1 MKRKLVSLLL
11 MLVLIGTFAP
21 AASAATEIDFVFWM
35 SEQQEQIF
43 AMVENF
49 NKTQD
54 EVIVN
59 PTLISSGYWDKM
71 HVSVPAGEGS
81 DVFCINA
88 LNMVD
93 YVTNGYVLDISDLF
107 EKGDIDLGNFAPS
120 TYMTATIGGKTWGI
134 PKDYDTIAI
143 AYNKAIFDQAGVEYP
158 KDGWTWDEFVETC
171 KAITEKTGIYGTT
184 CADSMQTGGYLTFA
198 AGGKD
203 FNEDGT
209 CALNTP
215 EVIAAYQALTDLIWV
230 HKVAPT
236 IEELQE
242 VNISTMFQNDMVAM
256 TFQGSWNVRYFSENL
271 GEKIGFVSLPL
282 YNNTEANIVHSVSFA
297 GNAKTKEPE
306 AVKKFLAYLATE
318 EAQAITATTVIPAF
332 NGLAE
337 KWAANFPNLSLDC
350 YTKPVPNGTA
360 VPLPTA
366 PKNSHE
372 IYVTMGNMIK
382 ECLQFNKV
390 PETIAEYTAKID
402 ELLK

>member
-21 AASAATEIDFVFWM
+21 SASAATEIDFAFWM

-43 AMVENF
+43 AMVEKF
-49 NKTQD
+49 NQMQSD
-54 EVIVN
+54 VHVN
-59 PTLISSGYWDKM
+59 PTLISTGYWDRM
-71 HVSVPAGEGS
+71 GVSVPAGEGS

-88 LNMVD
+88 LHMVD

-107 EKGDIDLGNFAPS
+107 EKGDINLANFAPS

-143 AYNKAIFDQAGVEYP
+143 AYNKAIFDKAGVEYP
-158 KDGWTWDEFVETC
+158 KDGWTWDEFVATC
-171 KAITEKTGIYGTT
+171 KAITEKTGTYAVVA
-184 CADSMQTGGYLTFA
+184 ADGIQNGGYLVFA

-209 CALNTP
+209 CALNTK
-215 EVIAAYQALTDLIWV
+215 EVVDAYQALTDLIWV

-242 VNISTMFQNDMVAM
+242 VNTSTMFLNDMVAM
-256 TFQGSWNVRYFSENL
+256 SFQGSWNVRYFSENL

-297 GNAKTKEPE
+297 GNAKTKSPD
-306 AVKKFLAYLATE
+306 AVKQFLAYLATE
-318 EAQAITATTVIPAF
+318 EAQAMTFTTVIPAF

-337 KWAANFPNLSLDC
+337 KWAANFPNVNLAC
-350 YTKPVPNGTA
+350 YTTPVPNGTA
-360 VPLPTA
+360 VPLPCA
-366 PKNSHE
+366 PKNSAE
-372 IYVTMGNMIK
+372 IYTAMVDMIK
-382 ECLQFNKV
+382 ECEQFNKV
-390 PETIAEYTAKID
+390 PETIAQYTEKIN